1 MSLLFGYSKD
11 IEEDTNMNGYKITDL
26 PSPTSDSEPVTKS
39 YADTHYSSGGGAVDY
54 PTRDLRC
61 KVILI

>member
-11 IEEDTNMNGYKITDL
+11 IEEDINMNGYKITDL
-26 PSPTSDSEPVTKS
+26 PSPRNLLRKVMRTRIIQAVEE
-39 YADTHYSSGGGAVDY
+39 AVDY